1 MALAGQAT
9 FLRDHFIMAKS
20 ATKILLVE
28 DSPGDQRLVQEAFR
42 EIAQLESEI
51 VACDTLARALEFL
64 KAGKPDAVLIDLGL
78 PDAQGLEAVRRI
90 RQAAPEIPQVV
101 LTVLNDESL
110 GMQALK
116 EGAQDYLIKTH
127 IDWRT
132 IWRALRYAI
141 ERQRLQAELRNL
153 AICDDLTGLYNR
165 RGFLTLAQ
173 HQARLACRTGKSFL
187 IIFVDV
193 DGLKPI
199 NDTFG
204 HQEGNHALVET
215 ADILRDSFRQSD
227 IIARIGGDEFA
238 VFVTDAGSEY
248 GKTVTARVQQK
259 LKACNAQLSQRYE
272 LSFSLGVVSADC
284 NVSCDIEELLRR
296 ADEAMYRE
304 KQAKQRV
311 RKTVAAPA

>member
-1 MALAGQAT
+1 MPVST
-9 FLRDHFIMAKS
+9 
-20 ATKILLVE
+20 TKILLVE
-28 DSPGDQRLVQEAFR
+28 DNPGDQRLVQEAFR

-51 VACDTLARALEFL
+51 VPCETLALALEFL
-64 KAGKPDAVLIDLGL
+64 KTCKPDAVLIDLGL
-78 PDAQGLEAVRRI
+78 PDAQGLEGVRRI
-90 RQAAPEIPQVV
+90 RQAAPEVPQVV
-101 LTVLNDESL
+101 LTVMNDENL

-165 RGFLTLAQ
+165 RGFLTLAR
-173 HQARLACRTGKSFL
+173 HQARIACRTGKGFL
-187 IIFVDV
+187 IMFADL
-193 DGLKPI
+193 DGLKQI
-199 NDTFG
+199 NDTLG

-227 IIARIGGDEFA
+227 MIARIGGDEFA

-248 GKTVTARVQQK
+248 AKTVTSRVQQK
-259 LKACNAQLSQRYE
+259 LEACNAQLSQRYE
-272 LSFSLGVVSADC
+272 LSFSMGAVHADSSAP
-284 NVSCDIEELLRR
+284 CDIEELLNR

-304 KQAKQRV
+304 KQAK
-311 RKTVAAPA
+311 RKARKAAVTSA

>member
-1 MALAGQAT
+1 MST
-9 FLRDHFIMAKS
+9 I

-28 DSPGDQRLVQEAFR
+28 DNPGDRRLVQEAFR
-42 EIAQLESEI
+42 EIADLQSEI
-51 VACDTLARALEFL
+51 VHCDTLTQALESL
-64 KAGKPDAVLIDLGL
+64 ENSRPDVALIDLGL

-90 RQAAPEIPQVV
+90 HDAAPEVPQVV
-101 LTVLNDESL
+101 LTLLNDESL

-141 ERQRLQAELRNL
+141 ERQRLQAELRN
-153 AICDDLTGLYNR
+153 ASINDDLTGLYNR

-173 HQARLACRTGKSFL
+173 HHARQASRTGKAFL
-187 IIFVDV
+187 VIFIDL

-227 IIARIGGDEFA
+227 ILARIGGDEFA
-238 VFVTDAGSEY
+238 VLVTDASLDSAE
-248 GKTVTARVQQK
+248 TVTKRVRQK
-259 LKACNAQLSQRYE
+259 LDSCNAHLSQRYE
-272 LSFSLGVVSADC
+272 LSFSMGITSG
-284 NVSCDIEELLRR
+284 NSNEGCDVEELLAR
-296 ADEAMYRE
+296 ADAAMYQE
-304 KQAKQRV
+304 KQTKRTA
-311 RKTVAAPA
+311 RKTVGEPAGVTSGAEISSE